1 MPRGLVN
8 TGNLCF
14 MNSILQVTIQLVQQL
29 QLECDLRRLAHLF
42 LAHCYKRFCDNVAHR
57 PTLHSQNVAGELAV
71 CHLATMMGIAW
82 YLTHQEYRRGVV
94 LRPML
99 MQALM
104 GGKDFCGFLQ
114 QLQAASPALSA
125 PELPTLHALSALAA
139 EFQPVTTS
147 AESSGLHTPPLT
159 ESCSCI

>member
-1 MPRGLVN
+1 MISSP
-8 TGNLCF
+8 TAC
-14 MNSILQVTIQLVQQL
+14 
-29 QLECDLRRLAHLF
+29 LASVL
-42 LAHCYKRFCDNVAHR
+42 L
-57 PTLHSQNVAGELAV
+57 AGELIICCIIKGDGDCLLSEYTQNHRASESSSY
-71 CHLATMMGIAW
+71 M
-82 YLTHQEYRRGVV
+82 LT
-94 LRPML
+94 
-99 MQALM
+99 QALM